1 MVQNN
6 SEEDSQKDYNY
17 KVCYNIKLNDDKEY
31 MKKRVI
37 TKILKL
43 DENNQY
49 RNGMTKPLPTGC
61 IKENSDV
68 SWRTFNLLLKKV
80 SLGDQIGHLYVV
92 DIEFDH
98 TKATENQIVYNE
110 IYPPIIEKQII
121 NPCERSV
128 YQLTE
133 QYAATEKRNPRTYRA
148 TKKDHAT
155 FVQKKNSSDVFGTPL
170 FCN

>member
-1 MVQNN
+1 MVQKN

-68 SWRTFNLLLKKV
+68 SWRTFNLLLEKV
-80 SLGDQIGHLYVV
+80 SLKDQIGHLYVT
-92 DIEFDH
+92 DIEFDQ
-98 TKATENQIVYNE
+98 TKAAENQIVYNE
-110 IYPPIIEKQII
+110 IYPPIVEKQKII
-121 NPCERSV
+121 DP
-128 YQLTE
+128 
-133 QYAATEKRNPRTYRA
+133 
-148 TKKDHAT
+148 
-155 FVQKKNSSDVFGTPL
+155 
-170 FCN
+170 

>member
-1 MVQNN
+1 M
-6 SEEDSQKDYNY
+6 
-17 KVCYNIKLNDDKEY
+17 CYNIRLNKEKNY
-31 MKKRVI
+31 TKKWVI

-49 RNGMTKPLPTGC
+49 GESMPKPLPTGC

-68 SWRTFNLLLKKV
+68 SWRTFNLLLEKD
-80 SLGDQIGHLYVV
+80 SFDDQIGHLYVV

-110 IYPPIIEKQII
+110 IYPPIIEKKNID
-121 NPCERSV
+121 PCQWSV
-128 YQLTE
+128 YHLIE
-133 QYAATEKRNPRTYRA
+133 EFVATEKGNPRT
-148 TKKDHAT
+148 
-155 FVQKKNSSDVFGTPL
+155 SL